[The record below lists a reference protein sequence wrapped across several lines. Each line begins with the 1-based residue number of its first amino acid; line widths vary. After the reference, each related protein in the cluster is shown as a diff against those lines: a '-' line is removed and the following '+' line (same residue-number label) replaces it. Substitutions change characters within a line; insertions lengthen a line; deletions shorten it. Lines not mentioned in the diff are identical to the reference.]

1 MNNEPNNEP
10 IALFL
15 AFCVIGAMYG
25 IITLIGMLI
34 NLNS

>member
-1 MNNEPNNEP
+1 MNDDEKNEPL
-10 IALFL
+10 ALFL